1 MGNSIFEKLIAK
13 MKRNK
18 DATEKEELQKLKDIK
33 KAVRRAKS
41 VEELEIVIKAIKDS
55 KIMTEEEIERL
66 KNKKKKKLQS
76 KSFLD
81 RIRVDNDTI
90 NRITQI
96 GKEYKE
102 KQRLR
107 EEKEQLQNRDERDFN
122 TGGVKDKEKNKSRGE
137 RSRNSGGRTM
147 GGR

>member
-1 MGNSIFEKLIAK
+1 MENSIFEKLIAK
-13 MKRNK
+13 MKRKK

-41 VEELEIVIKAIKDS
+41 VEELEIVIKAIKES
-55 KIMTEEEIERL
+55 KIMTEEEIEKL

-122 TGGVKDKEKNKSRGE
+122 TGGVKDREKNKSRGE

>member
-1 MGNSIFEKLIAK
+1 MGIFEKLIAK

-18 DATEKEELQKLKDIK
+18 DASEKEELQKLKDIK

-55 KIMTEEEIERL
+55 KIMTEEEIEKL

-81 RIRVDNDTI
+81 RIRVDNETI
-90 NRITQI
+90 NRITRI

-122 TGGVKDKEKNKSRGE
+122 SGGVKDKEKEKNKSRGE
-137 RSRNSGGRTM
+137 RNRSSGGRTM

>member
-1 MGNSIFEKLIAK
+1 MENSIFEKLIAK

>member
-33 KAVRRAKS
+33 KAVRKAKS
-41 VEELEIVIKAIKDS
+41 VEELEIVIKTIKDS